1 MEYGGVAFC
10 TSPQTWPLTLAY
22 FMTRA
27 NHAVL
32 RAAVGSEL
40 LWRSCVARD
49 VEEYVSKAIR
59 LASDPQLRALVQ
71 KEMQTGR

>member
-1 MEYGGVAFC
+1 MLGWLV
-10 TSPQTWPLTLAY
+10 
-22 FMTRA
+22 TRPTD
-27 NHAVL
+27 HVL
-32 RAAVGSEL
+32 RAAFGSEL